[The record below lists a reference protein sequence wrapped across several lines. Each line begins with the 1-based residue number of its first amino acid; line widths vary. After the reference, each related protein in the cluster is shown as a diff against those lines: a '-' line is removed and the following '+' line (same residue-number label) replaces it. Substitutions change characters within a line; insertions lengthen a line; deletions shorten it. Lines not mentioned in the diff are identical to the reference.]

1 MPEIIRCFLI
11 LHVFEKIYSPVQKI
25 DFHPLNNLY
34 VKRDDL
40 IDPYISGNK
49 WRKLKYILAKAK
61 AEKKNHLVTFGGA
74 YSNHLVATAAA
85 AARSGLRATAFV
97 RGEEVKNEMLL
108 ICSLYGM
115 KLKFVDRE
123 SYKNKAELYKQY
135 FDSNDDTYFID
146 EGGASAEAVQG
157 CSEIISELTEIYD
170 HIFVAAGTGTT
181 AAGLLKGIQD
191 AGLNTKLHVV
201 PVLKGGGFIA
211 EEVAGYTA
219 LSDHLILHTDYHFGG
234 YAKTTAELVAFIRK
248 FTSTT
253 GMLIDPVYTAKM
265 FYAMMDLYKQNQ
277 ILPTDRILAI
287 HTGGLL
293 GLLGMKT
300 RFQ

>member
-1 MPEIIRCFLI
+1 MFK
-11 LHVFEKIYSPVQKI
+11 KIYSPVQKI
-25 DFHPLNNLY
+25 DFHPLSNLY

-49 WRKLKYILAKAK
+49 WRKLKYILEKAK
-61 AEKKNHLVTFGGA
+61 AERKNHLVTFGGA

-85 AARSGLRATAFV
+85 AARSGLQATAFV

-115 KLKFVDRE
+115 NLIFVDRE
-123 SYKNKAELYKQY
+123 SYKNKAGLYQRH
-135 FDSNDDTYFID
+135 FGSNDSTYFID

-157 CSEIISELTEIYD
+157 CSEIISELTETYD

-191 AGLNTKLHVV
+191 AGLNTKLHVI
-201 PVLKGGGFIA
+201 PVLKGGSFIA
-211 EEVAGYTA
+211 DEIVRYTA
-219 LSDHLILHTDYHFGG
+219 LSKHLILHTDYHFGG
-234 YAKTTAELVAFIRK
+234 YAKTTPALLDFIKK
-248 FTSTT
+248 FTQET
-253 GMLIDPVYTAKM
+253 GVLIDPVYTAKM
-265 FYAMMDLYKQNQ
+265 FYAILDLYQQHQ
-277 ILPTDRILAI
+277 ILPTDSILAI

-293 GLLGMKT
+293 GLLGMKDK
-300 RFQ
+300 FHFP

>member
-1 MPEIIRCFLI
+1 
-11 LHVFEKIYSPVQKI
+11 VFEKIYSPVQKI
-25 DFHPLNNLY
+25 DFHPFSNLF

-49 WRKLKYILAKAK
+49 WRKLKYILQKAK
-61 AEKKNHLVTFGGA
+61 AERKNHLVTFGGA

-85 AARSGLRATAFV
+85 AARSGSQATAFV

-115 KLKFVDRE
+115 NLIFVDRE
-123 SYKNKAELYKQY
+123 SYKNKVDLYKQY
-135 FDSNDDTYFID
+135 FDSDDSTYFID
-146 EGGASAEAVQG
+146 EGGASVEAVQG
-157 CSEIISELTEIYD
+157 CSEIISELTKTYD

-201 PVLKGGGFIA
+201 PVLKGGSFIA
-211 EEVAGYTA
+211 DEIARYTEI
-219 LSDHLILHTDYHFGG
+219 SNHLILHTDYHFGG
-234 YAKTTAELVAFIRK
+234 YAKTTPALLAFIKK
-248 FTSTT
+248 FTKET
-253 GMLIDPVYTAKM
+253 GVLIDPVYTSKM
-265 FYAMMDLYKQNQ
+265 FYAILDLHQQNQ
-277 ILPTDRILAI
+277 IRPTDKILAI

-293 GLLGMKT
+293 GLLGMKDK
-300 RFQ
+300 FYFP